1 MKEYYWVAKIEG
13 PKLCGAPTLELA
25 RSASTPINTCA
36 YAGDT
41 VCDEPK
47 FCPDAT
53 DCDDRTLVGQR
64 HVDCPLPPTPA
75 PPETNT
81 SVFGFVFLVPNHDD
95 ANFHGKALR
104 VNLDDFST
112 THVVDYQPS
121 PKDAQGGPSRA
132 PCPTARARWRGA
144 AASWAHVV
152 GSKDLFGYAY
162 YVLHGLLARVKM
174 DSFDAV
180 EYVDVA
186 AQDQELRGLR
196 ALALHQR

>member
-1 MKEYYWVAKIEG
+1 M
-13 PKLCGAPTLELA
+13 
-25 RSASTPINTCA
+25 
-36 YAGDT
+36 
-41 VCDEPK
+41 CDEPK

-112 THVVDYQPS
+112 THVVDFQPS
-121 PKDAQGGPSRA
+121 PKDAQGWPVACPMPNGTLEGRCGLVGP
-132 PCPTARARWRGA
+132 RGGLQ
-144 AASWAHVV
+144 
-152 GSKDLFGYAY
+152 GS
-162 YVLHGLLARVKM
+162 
-174 DSFDAV
+174 
-180 EYVDVA
+180 
-186 AQDQELRGLR
+186 LRLR
-196 ALALHQR
+196 LPRG

>member
-1 MKEYYWVAKIEG
+1 MGAMKEYYWVAKIEG

-25 RSASTPINTCA
+25 RSASTPINTCP

-81 SVFGFVFLVPNHDD
+81 
-95 ANFHGKALR
+95 
-104 VNLDDFST
+104 
-112 THVVDYQPS
+112 
-121 PKDAQGGPSRA
+121 
-132 PCPTARARWRGA
+132 
-144 AASWAHVV
+144 
-152 GSKDLFGYAY
+152 
-162 YVLHGLLARVKM
+162 
-174 DSFDAV
+174 
-180 EYVDVA
+180 YVDVA
-186 AQDQELRGLR
+186 AQDQELRGLELGR
-196 ALALHQR
+196 GGRGRWICWTPRG

>member
-25 RSASTPINTCA
+25 RSASTPINTCP

-112 THVVDYQPS
+112 THVVNFQPS
-121 PKDAQGGPSRA
+121 PKDAQGWPVA
-132 PCPTARARWRGA
+132 CPMPNGTRT
-144 AASWAHVV
+144 
-152 GSKDLFGYAY
+152 
-162 YVLHGLLARVKM
+162 
-174 DSFDAV
+174 
-180 EYVDVA
+180 
-186 AQDQELRGLR
+186 
-196 ALALHQR
+196 